1 MTYWPISSPSVFA
14 ATKRTDLGRPHVS
27 NDGLERKQ
35 PGDQHAEPD
44 IVAESHPKEKKATDN
59 TSGVEE
65 KEDGELSRQ
74 AAPSPPVE
82 DDIHGTI
89 VAIRVT
95 RSGHLF
101 ATLTKTTLTVWQT
114 KVPCARLFGRPSL
127 IHPIAYRCFGFCVT
141 LRTIRQNIRPQY

>member
-35 PGDQHAEPD
+35 SGDQHAEPD
-44 IVAESHPKEKKATDN
+44 SGAESHPKERNVTNN

-74 AAPSPPVE
+74 AAPSLPVK
-82 DDIHGTI
+82 DDIHGAI

-127 IHPIAYRCFGFCVT
+127 IHPTAYRCFGFCVT
-141 LRTIRQNIRPQY
+141 LRTIRQNTRPQH